1 MFQKFN
7 QLPLLKTIILWV
19 ALSIIAYTLL
29 SAIWGQGHGWGR
41 ILAGWHINTTQEP
54 LDRIKATLTALGGV
68 GAVVYLVIRYRE
80 HSALERGKADEK
92 LVLAVRQLGDTSPQ
106 VRIAGVYALADIA
119 DTYEGPY
126 HQRVVDIL
134 CGYLRTNRLLKDRNG
149 QVRYATSENGTPDYS
164 RPLSEDNAVES
175 AVLSTLA
182 VHLKSTYKSNRKKIT
197 PGPWS
202 NCAINLQDAVLTEPF
217 DLSNSY
223 ICNLNIVNTK
233 FVQRLSLESSYFAEA
248 LNLDGTTFISGVN
261 FESATLTQLH
271 NIEKAKVNRII
282 NFRNATFLHGIS
294 LKSTKTVAPLIF
306 RSATFKKDVN
316 FIDVTSAE
324 RVDFWGAT
332 FEQEV
337 NFTDSTFESDV
348 IFKFATF
355 ENSAKFR
362 KIEFQQD
369 SDFGSAT
376 FLNCV
381 AFKSTHFKQSAD
393 FSDATF
399 YNDTYFIRV
408 YFEKGGSFWGAHFN
422 RSVDFNS
429 SAFLDAPMFDKA
441 KFSKPPG
448 FANTLFDTAMLPLIM
463 PIGLPASTTLSS
475 TGLPHG
481 GRWVTLNQSCKTL
494 SPLMSR

>member
-1 MFQKFN
+1 MSRKFN
-7 QLPLLKTIILWV
+7 QLSLFKTILLWV
-19 ALSIIAYTLL
+19 ALSIVAYTTL
-29 SAIWGQGHGWGR
+29 SAVWGQGSGWKR
-41 ILAGWHINTTQEP
+41 MLTGWQLGADNYP
-54 LDRIKATLTALGGV
+54 LDRIKVTLTALGGI
-68 GAVVYLVIRYRE
+68 GAVGYLVIKYRE
-80 HSALERGKADEK
+80 RSAFERGEADEK
-92 LVLAVRQLGDTSPQ
+92 LVSAVRQLGDSSQQ

-134 CGYLRTNRLLKDRNG
+134 CGYLRTDRLLKDRNG

-164 RPLSEDNAVES
+164 RPLSEDNPVES

-202 NCAINLQDAVLTEPF
+202 NCVINLQDAVLTEPF

-233 FVQRLSLESSYFAEA
+233 FVQKLSFESTYFAEA
-248 LNLDGTTFISGVN
+248 LNLDGSTFMSGVN

-306 RSATFKKDVN
+306 RGATFKKDVS
-316 FIDVTSAE
+316 FTDVTSAE
-324 RVDFWGAT
+324 RIDFWGAT

-348 IFKFATF
+348 IFQFATF
-355 ENSAKFR
+355 ENPAKFR

-381 AFKSTHFKQSAD
+381 AFKSTHFKQSAE
-393 FSDATF
+393 FSDTTF
-399 YNDTYFIRV
+399 DNDTYFIRV
-408 YFEKGGSFWGAHFN
+408 YFEKGGSFWEAHFN
-422 RSVDFNS
+422 GNVDFNS
-429 SAFLDAPMFDKA
+429 SVFLDAPMFDKA
-441 KFSKPPG
+441 KFNMTPG
-448 FANTLFDTAMLPLIM
+448 FANTLFATTMRPLIM
-463 PIGLPASTTLSS
+463 PIGLPAKFTRSS

-481 GRWVTLNQSCKTL
+481 GRWSTLTQSSRTL
-494 SPLMSR
+494 SP